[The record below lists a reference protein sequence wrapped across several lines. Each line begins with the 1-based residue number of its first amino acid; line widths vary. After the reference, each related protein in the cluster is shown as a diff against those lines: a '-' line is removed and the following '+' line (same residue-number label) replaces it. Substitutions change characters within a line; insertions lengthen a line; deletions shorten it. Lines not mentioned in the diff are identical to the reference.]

1 MPETAPSNQPL
12 DDRPAKPA
20 KTGKVGASGPR
31 VATFLA
37 SATELV
43 CALGLRDKLVG
54 VSHECDHPLGIE
66 ELPRLTRSRVAAP
79 TSRAVHDKV
88 EDLVRQAM
96 ALYEVDLEALKQA
109 APDVLVTQDLCAVC
123 AVGLEDVR
131 RAASEVLAKDVTIVS
146 LAPRR
151 LDDVWDDLV
160 RLGEVLGLGM
170 TAQAI
175 ANGFRS
181 RVDRVA
187 GRMSEA
193 AAKEGRPRVL
203 AIEWLD
209 PVMVAGL
216 WMPDLIER
224 AGGEPLVGKAGEDGE
239 VLEATEGVEPEVVLI
254 KPCGFSLEQTLGEL
268 GVSGP
273 RSPGHEDTPIA
284 ALRRRWPKA
293 RWYAADGNAYFN
305 RSGPRLVESLEI
317 LAACVHPEAA
327 RDFAERHRGRF
338 VAL

>member
-1 MPETAPSNQPL
+1 MSETPKTPHTPPMV
-12 DDRPAKPA
+12 DDRP
-20 KTGKVGASGPR
+20 TGKSAPQAGPR
-31 VATFLA
+31 IATFLA

-43 CALGLRDKLVG
+43 CALGMRDKLVG
-54 VSHECDHPLGIE
+54 ISHECDHPFGLE
-66 ELPRLTRSRVAAP
+66 DLPRLTKSRVAAP
-79 TSRAVHDKV
+79 TSRAIHDKV
-88 EDLVRQAM
+88 ETLVSQAM
-96 ALYEVDLEALKQA
+96 ALYEVDIAALKKV

-123 AVGLEDVR
+123 AVGLEEVR

-151 LDDVWDDLV
+151 LDDVWNDLV
-160 RLGEVLGLGM
+160 RLGEVLGMGM

-181 RVDRVA
+181 RIDRVT
-187 GRMSEA
+187 GRMSEVVA
-193 AAKEGRPRVL
+193 RYGRPKVL
-203 AIEWLD
+203 AIEWMD

-224 AGGEPLVGKAGEDGE
+224 AGGEALVGRAGQDGE
-239 VLEATEGVEPEVVLI
+239 IIEDFGAIEPDVVLV
-254 KPCGFSLEQTLGEL
+254 KPCGFDLEQTLAEL
-268 GVSGP
+268 NWSGQ
-273 RSPGHEDTPIA
+273 GADGA
-284 ALRRRWPKA
+284 APLSELRRRWPKA

-317 LAACVHPEAA
+317 LAACVHPEATK
-327 RDFAERHRGRF
+327 DFAERHRGRF

>member
-1 MPETAPSNQPL
+1 MAETSPV
-12 DDRPAKPA
+12 DDRPNRHTPA
-20 KTGKVGASGPR
+20 ASGPR

-43 CALGLRDKLVG
+43 CALGLREKLVG
-54 VSHECDHPLGIE
+54 VSHECDHPLGLDD
-66 ELPRLTRSRVAAP
+66 LPRLTRSRVAAP
-79 TSRAVHDKV
+79 NSRSVHDQV
-88 EDLVRQAM
+88 ESLVSQAM
-96 ALYEVDLEALKQA
+96 ALYEVDLEALKKA

-131 RAASEVLAKDVTIVS
+131 RAASEVLAKNVTIVS

-151 LDDVWDDLV
+151 LDEVWTDLE
-160 RLGEVLGLGM
+160 RLGDVLGLGM
-170 TAQAI
+170 TGKAI

-181 RVDRVA
+181 RVDRIT
-187 GRMSEA
+187 GRMSEVV
-193 AAKEGRPRVL
+193 AKAGRPRVL

-224 AGGEPLVGKAGEDGE
+224 AGGTALVGKAGEDGE
-239 VLEATEGVEPEVVLI
+239 VLEDLDGIEADVVLV
-254 KPCGFSLEQTLGEL
+254 KPCGFSLEQTLSEL
-268 GVSGP
+268 KEAD
-273 RSPGHEDTPIA
+273 SPITR
-284 ALRRRWPKA
+284 LRQRWPAA
-293 RWYAADGNAYFN
+293 RWYAADGNAFFN

-317 LAACVHPEAA
+317 LSACVHPETTADLA
-327 RDFAERHRGRF
+327 DRHRGRF

>member
-1 MPETAPSNQPL
+1 MAESTRPV
-12 DDRPAKPA
+12 DDRP
-20 KTGKVGASGPR
+20 TRGAAAQSGPR

-43 CALGLRDKLVG
+43 CALGLKDRLVG
-54 VSHECDHPLGIE
+54 VSHECDHPLGID

-79 TSRAVHDKV
+79 SSRAVHDKV
-88 EDLVRQAM
+88 ESLVSQAM
-96 ALYEVDLEALKQA
+96 ALYEVDLETLKKV

-151 LDDVWDDLV
+151 LDEVWIDLE

-170 TAQAI
+170 TAKAI

-181 RVDRVA
+181 RVDRMT
-187 GRMSEA
+187 GRMSEVVA
-193 AAKEGRPRVL
+193 RAGRPKVL

-209 PVMVAGL
+209 PLMIAGL

-224 AGGEPLVGKAGEDGE
+224 AGGEALVGEAGKDG
-239 VLEATEGVEPEVVLI
+239 VILEELEGLEPDVVLF
-254 KPCGFSLEQTLGEL
+254 KPCGFELEQTLSEL
-268 GVSGP
+268 GEAD
-273 RSPGHEDTPIA
+273 SPLGK
-284 ALRRRWPKA
+284 LRARWPNA
-293 RWYAADGNAYFN
+293 RFYAADGNAFFN
-305 RSGPRLVESLEI
+305 RSGPRLVDSLEI
-317 LAACVHPEAA
+317 LAACLHPEANA
-327 RDFAERHRGRF
+327 DLGERHRGRY
-338 VAL
+338 VPV